1 MTEPVIG
8 SIVEVPVG
16 RGLVRFYGATS
27 FSSGKWVGVELNEPG
42 GKNDGTVQG
51 VKYFTCKPNHGMF
64 IRPSQV
70 KIISVPSVR
79 STSQTVGSPAHDVDP
94 SDLPRQQLSQLSGTR
109 KRQASPALRLQDPLS
124 LRHGPQ
130 VHTNPLLP

>member
-27 FSSGKWVGVELNEPG
+27 FSAGKWVGVELNEPA

-70 KIISVPSVR
+70 KIVSEPTVRLSVPQTAGSTVHDVR
-79 STSQTVGSPAHDVDP
+79 SGC
-94 SDLPRQQLSQLSGTR
+94 G
-109 KRQASPALRLQDPLS
+109 
-124 LRHGPQ
+124 
-130 VHTNPLLP
+130 

>member
-8 SIVEVPVG
+8 TIVEVPVG

-27 FSSGKWVGVELNEPG
+27 FSPGKWVGVELNEPA

-70 KIISVPSVR
+70 KIISEPSVR
-79 STSQTVGSPAHDVDP
+79 RYTSQIVEYAAHDVNPWPATCFD
-94 SDLPRQQLSQLSGTR
+94 SD
-109 KRQASPALRLQDPLS
+109 
-124 LRHGPQ
+124 
-130 VHTNPLLP
+130 

>member
-1 MTEPVIG
+1 MTSSDQRSTTQLGSPRHYGSTTMTEPVIG

-27 FSSGKWVGVELNEPG
+27 FSPGKWVGIELNEPV

-70 KIISVPSVR
+70 KVISEPTVR
-79 STSQTVGSPAHDVDP
+79 YPIPQIPGSIAHNA
-94 SDLPRQQLSQLSGTR
+94 G
-109 KRQASPALRLQDPLS
+109 LQPETYLC
-124 LRHGPQ
+124 
-130 VHTNPLLP
+130 NN

>member
-1 MTEPVIG
+1 MAEPVIG

-27 FSSGKWVGVELNEPG
+27 FSSGKWVGIELGEPV

-70 KIISVPSVR
+70 TIISEPTVR
-79 STSQTVGSPAHDVDP
+79 YSAPRIARTLAHDP
-94 SDLPRQQLSQLSGTR
+94 GPP
-109 KRQASPALRLQDPLS
+109 PAARIDS
-124 LRHGPQ
+124 H
-130 VHTNPLLP
+130 